1 MLQIFFFFFFF
12 FFFCVFQVVVSRR
25 AAHQNHFVR
34 KTAKTQDPANS
45 RWVWISPPEVL
56 CYRYITKYCSLE
68 HSCYLVMHS
77 AEYLC
82 RLHRYAKGARGP
94 RQWKSTLLEVNFL
107 YKFWIFLRARKRTLR
122 REGLARI
129 LMECSDRWHQH
140 PNIIS
145 QLPKTLLGYNSRL
158 CLFCCLSVTRPKA

>member
-1 MLQIFFFFFFF
+1 MSCSPGHHHLEHTQKKKNCNIVPYLSNLLTLLQSLGTSWPVDRG
-12 FFFCVFQVVVSRR
+12 CAQM
-25 AAHQNHFVR
+25 QP
-34 KTAKTQDPANS
+34 T
-45 RWVWISPPEVL
+45 EVL